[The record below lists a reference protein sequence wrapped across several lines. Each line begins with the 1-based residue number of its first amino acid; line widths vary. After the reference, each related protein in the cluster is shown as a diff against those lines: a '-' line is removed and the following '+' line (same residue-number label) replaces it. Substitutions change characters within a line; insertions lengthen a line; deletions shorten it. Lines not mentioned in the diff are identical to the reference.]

1 MTTTGPRTLSA
12 IPWLNRHSCQG
23 SRRYQIHARIHIL
36 VGYADPVPK
45 PLVSTITH
53 IVTTTFGTM
62 QVCITKL
69 RQIVPTALIRPQK
82 LSHSIMFAL
91 APTMVHPNLPPRPPS
106 SLSLTR
112 FIVSCRSQKTG
123 TTASC
128 HPEIIF
134 RPLHSF
140 SSGIQIRLLAPTFR
154 LINRTSTDR
163 LSTRDF
169 WRENAN
175 RSQLP

>member
-1 MTTTGPRTLSA
+1 MTTTRPRTLSA

-23 SRRYQIHARIHIL
+23 SRHYQIHARLHIW
-36 VGYADPVPK
+36 VGYADPVAK

-62 QVCITKL
+62 QVCITKMRL
-69 RQIVPTALIRPQK
+69 IVPIVLIRPQE

-106 SLSLTR
+106 SLLTR
-112 FIVSCRSQKTG
+112 FIVSSRSQKTG

-128 HPEIIF
+128 RPEIIF
-134 RPLHSF
+134 RPLHQF
-140 SSGIQIRLLAPTFR
+140 SSGMQIRLLAPTFR
-154 LINRTSTDR
+154 LINRTSTDS
-163 LSTRDF
+163 LSTRDYC
-169 WRENAN
+169 RKNAN
-175 RSQLP
+175 HS